1 MIRKERNSMPE
12 KDNRPGE
19 TGFRQIPGRSM
30 VMLRGDLGDSEL
42 AARLASAIGAKL
54 PRAGQIV
61 RKGGIEVAWMS
72 PDELL
77 VMPANGASKTVD
89 AVNKALKGLHVLV
102 ADVSDMR
109 VEVEISGPVRDILA
123 KGTPSD
129 MSPGS
134 FGIGEF
140 RRSRIGQVQAA
151 FWLVDDVTA
160 RIICRRSEAE
170 YLNRWLELAIADGS
184 ELRFYHS

>member
-1 MIRKERNSMPE
+1 MPE
-12 KDNRPGE
+12 KDDRPGE
-19 TGFRQIPGRSM
+19 TGFRQIPGRSL
-30 VMLRGDLGDSEL
+30 VMLRGDLGDTDL
-42 AARLASAIGAKL
+42 AARLASAIGAEL

-61 RKGGIEVAWMS
+61 RKGGVEVAWMS

-77 VMPANGASKTVD
+77 VMPAKEASKTVD

-109 VEVEISGPVRDILA
+109 VEFEISGPVRDILA

-134 FGIGEF
+134 FGIGDFPEVPDRPGSGRVLAPGRCHRSYNLQAF
-140 RRSRIGQVQAA
+140 RGRIPGPVA
-151 FWLVDDVTA
+151 
-160 RIICRRSEAE
+160 
-170 YLNRWLELAIADGS
+170 
-184 ELRFYHS
+184 